1 MNKKILLLLMVVS
14 IAIVSFTSKTTEMP
28 ATNNNSVI
36 SPDTNLLTE
45 EEIGYRHAELYDED
59 ALVLDEITWTN
70 AVPSTSTNIVR
81 SFENAPPMIPH
92 TVEGFVPIKAS
103 MNMCL
108 SCHMPAVAVALNS
121 TSIPKSHF
129 TNYRPAV
136 IESDGLFVVDAK
148 EGEVIAND
156 LGGVLN
162 QARYNCTQ
170 CHVPQSNVTVFVN
183 NNFDPNFRS
192 KNDAKNSNL
201 NENIGEGVK

>member
-1 MNKKILLLLMVVS
+1 MVVS